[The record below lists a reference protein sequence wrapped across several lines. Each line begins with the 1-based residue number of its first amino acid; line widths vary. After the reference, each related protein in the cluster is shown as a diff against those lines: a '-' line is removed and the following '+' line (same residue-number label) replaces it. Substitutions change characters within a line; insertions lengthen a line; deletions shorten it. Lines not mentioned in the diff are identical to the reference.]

1 VLHGPSPL
9 WQPHV
14 PESPPPKALPPQPRP
29 ELSVAWKT
37 REGVVLTRGRRTGKS
52 QVERIFFLPIF
63 ILPRAGCRTSQP
75 TVASVSRSSWH
86 TVAKC
91 EHASSLHPPPHS
103 PLVGGQKGR
112 SGESRQPQLLAS
124 QNPDVRRPRSR
135 QYVTYSGLPGWTGVG
150 SP

>member
-52 QVERIFFLPIF
+52 QVERIFSFPSLYYPGPVAEH
-63 ILPRAGCRTSQP
+63 LSQP
-75 TVASVSRSSWH
+75 WLVFLVAAGTQSQN
-86 TVAKC
+86 
-91 EHASSLHPPPHS
+91 ASMPAPYTPPPHS
-103 PLVGGQKGR
+103 PPVGGQKGR

-135 QYVTYSGLPGWTGVG
+135 RYVTYSGLPGWTGVG